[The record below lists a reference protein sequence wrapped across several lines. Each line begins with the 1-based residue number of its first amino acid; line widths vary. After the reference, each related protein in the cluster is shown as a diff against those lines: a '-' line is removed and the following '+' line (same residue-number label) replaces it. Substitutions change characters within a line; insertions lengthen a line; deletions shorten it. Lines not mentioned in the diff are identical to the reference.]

1 MKSNLIL
8 SIITLFIFT
17 SASAQKKETVK
28 VWGNCGMCQKT
39 IETAAKSAGAFEAS
53 WNTETKM
60 LAVSYKGKKTNLTKI
75 EQAVA
80 AVGYDTQNFTA
91 PDDVYNKLHGCCQ
104 YDRKV
109 AGTAKAHTD
118 DCCEPG
124 AKCEKDHA
132 KCADCEKC
140 KDGKCSDCC
149 KDGVCS
155 TGKDCCKK
163 A

>member
-1 MKSNLIL
+1 MKTNIIL
-8 SIITLFIFT
+8 SIITLFLFT
-17 SASAQKKETVK
+17 SVSAQKKETVK

-39 IETAAKSAGAFEAS
+39 IENAAKSAGASEAE
-53 WNTETKM
+53 WNKETKI

-75 EQAVA
+75 EQAIA
-80 AVGYDTQNFTA
+80 ASGYDTQNFTA
-91 PDDVYNKLHGCCQ
+91 TGESYSNLPECCQ

-109 AGTAKAHTD
+109 AGTAKAAE
-118 DCCEPG
+118 DCCKDG
-124 AKCEKDHA
+124 SKCEKDNA
-132 KCADCEKC
+132 KCADCAKC
-140 KDGKCSDCC
+140 KDGKCGECC